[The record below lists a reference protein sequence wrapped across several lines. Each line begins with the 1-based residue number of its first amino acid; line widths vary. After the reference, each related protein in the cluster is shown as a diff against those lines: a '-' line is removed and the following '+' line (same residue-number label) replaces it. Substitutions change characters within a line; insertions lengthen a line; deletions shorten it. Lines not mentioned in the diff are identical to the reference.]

1 METSVASFKIGIAA
15 FIVPFMFFYNGAI
28 LMDGTW
34 FEVIRA
40 SATTVFGVYLLSSGV
55 QGWFM
60 GGMTAWFIRLALL
73 LAALCMIAGGL
84 VTDLIGIV
92 SRRQRPL
99 KNDARLPIAGE
110 RRHIRGIGHH
120 EGH

>member
-28 LMDGTW
+28 LMDGMW

-40 SATTVFGVYLLSSGV
+40 GATTVFGVYLLSSGV

-84 VTDLIGIV
+84 VTDLIGIGLTAATYFVQKVFKPSPDEQIRV
-92 SRRQRPL
+92 SS
-99 KNDARLPIAGE
+99 A
-110 RRHIRGIGHH
+110 H
-120 EGH
+120 